1 MGLRTRRALA
11 LAASVMFVAAGC
23 GSTGTATPTTA
34 GSTGT
39 PAAPTATPSAVAS
52 ANGLDI
58 TDPKYASSITPAA
71 KTGGTVVVSDW
82 QSPDFVN
89 PYYYDA
95 EVDVESF
102 GMAFD
107 SMVVVTQ
114 NLGYI
119 PNLAS
124 EVPTTTNG
132 DVVVNGTAMDLTWKL
147 KPNMK
152 WSDGSP
158 INCDDVIATW
168 KWIMDP
174 AQTGLAAGT
183 IGWQD
188 ITSIDGAGTTTCV
201 VHFSKIFEGYL
212 GLWAPL
218 LPAKYIQS
226 IPVKDAATKLYPLA
240 TPAQGVYSGP
250 YIPTSYQTDA
260 QVTFVANPNWA
271 TIGLGSNLHAPYL
284 DKVIF
289 KLYGGDP
296 TLMIKGFTAGEIDLG
311 QDLQNA
317 DIPSLTGVPTNEQ
330 IIHDALTYELHAYNN
345 ASFQK
350 KFGTDWQ
357 TVIKAVKLATDR
369 QAIAAGPLQG
379 NVTVTNN
386 FVSPLTWYYKDE
398 GGDTAAHPDQ
408 AAAMLA
414 AAGFVK
420 GSDGILAKNG
430 QKIELTYCT
439 TTAQVRVDTL
449 KLVASELNAIGIKA
463 DVTPVKSSIFFGAY
477 NGTPATTQCNLLH
490 GNYDV
495 GEHAYSS
502 PLDPFSGYA
511 EYVSTQNPD
520 NPPHNGANETR
531 VNLPALDAAYNAV
544 ATTVDLTAIK
554 TAMATVQ
561 DLYAS
566 DQNTYELPLFLRKD
580 VWLTDGKIQ
589 NFTGN
594 PTSESGDWNVGDWW
608 LQQ

>member
-34 GSTGT
+34 TSTGT
-39 PAAPTATPSAVAS
+39 PAAPTATPTAVAS
-52 ANGLDI
+52 ANGIDI
-58 TDPKYASSITPAA
+58 TDSKYASGITAAA

-102 GMAFD
+102 GMSFD

-124 EVPTTTNG
+124 EVPTTANG
-132 DVVVNGTAMDLTWKL
+132 DVVVNGSTMDLTWKL
-147 KPNMK
+147 KPNMT

-168 KWIMDP
+168 KWIMDKDN
-174 AQTGLAAGT
+174 TGLAAGT
-183 IGWQD
+183 TGWED

-201 VHFSKIFEGYL
+201 VHFGKIYEGYL
-212 GLWAPL
+212 TLWAPL

-226 IPVKDAATKLYPLA
+226 VPVKDAPTKLYPLA
-240 TPAQGVYSGP
+240 DPASGVYSGP

-260 QVTFVANPNWA
+260 QVTFKANPNWA

-284 DKVIF
+284 DQVIF

-296 TLMIKGFTAGEIDLG
+296 TLMIKGFTAGEIDLA

-330 IIHDALTYELHAYNN
+330 VIHDSLTYELHAYNN
-345 ASFQK
+345 AAFQK
-350 KFGTDWQ
+350 KFGSDWQ
-357 TVIKAVKLATDR
+357 TVIKAVKMATDR

-386 FVSPLTWYYKDE
+386 FISPLTWYYKDE
-398 GGDTAAHPDQ
+398 GGNTAADPAG
-408 AAAMLA
+408 AAALLA
-414 AAGFVK
+414 SAGFTK
-420 GSDGILAKNG
+420 DANGILAKGG
-430 QKIELTYCT
+430 QEIEPDLLHHDGPGARRHHQAGGQRTQRDRHQGRCPRRSSRASSSAPTTARRPTRSATCCTAT
-439 TTAQVRVDTL
+439 TTSPSTPTSRRSTRWAATPSTCRTRTPTS
-449 KLVASELNAIGIKA
+449 ASTTAPTRRGSTSPPS
-463 DVTPVKSSIFFGAY
+463 TP
-477 NGTPATTQCNLLH
+477 PTTR
-490 GNYDV
+490 
-495 GEHAYSS
+495 S
-502 PLDPFSGYA
+502 
-511 EYVSTQNPD
+511 
-520 NPPHNGANETR
+520 R
-531 VNLPALDAAYNAV
+531 
-544 ATTVDLTAIK
+544 TAWTWRPSR
-554 TAMATVQ
+554 TAMGR
-561 DLYAS
+561 S
-566 DQNTYELPLFLRKD
+566 R
-580 VWLTDGKIQ
+580 
-589 NFTGN
+589 
-594 PTSESGDWNVGDWW
+594 TSTPPIRTRTSCRSSCARTCG
-608 LQQ
+608 

>member
-1 MGLRTRRALA
+1 
-11 LAASVMFVAAGC
+11 MFVAAGC
-23 GSTGTATPTTA
+23 GSTGTATPTTSTA
-34 GSTGT
+34 TSTGT

-52 ANGLDI
+52 ANGVDI

-183 IGWQD
+183 VGWDQ
-188 ITSIDGAGTTTCV
+188 ITGIDGAGTTTCV
-201 VHFSKIFEGYL
+201 VHFKTVFEGYL

-218 LPAKYIQS
+218 LPAKYIAT

-240 TPAQGVYSGP
+240 DPAQGVYSGP

-260 QVTFVANPNWA
+260 QVTFAANPNWA

-330 IIHDALTYELHAYNN
+330 VIHDALTYELHAYNN

-350 KFGTDWQ
+350 KFGADWQ
-357 TVIKAVKLATDR
+357 TVIQAVKLATDR

-386 FVSPLTWYYKDE
+386 FISPLTWYYKDE

-408 AAAMLA
+408 ATAMLA
-414 AAGFVK
+414 AAGFTK

-463 DVTPVKSSIFFGAY
+463 DVTPVKSSILFGAY

-502 PLDPFSGYA
+502 PLDPFGGYA

-520 NPPHNGANETR
+520 IAPHNGANETR
-531 VNLPALDAAYNAV
+531 VNIPALDAAYKAV
-544 ATTVDLTAIK
+544 ASTVDLTAIK
-554 TAMATVQ
+554 TAMDTVQ

-566 DQNTYELPLFLRKD
+566 SSNTYELPLFLRKD